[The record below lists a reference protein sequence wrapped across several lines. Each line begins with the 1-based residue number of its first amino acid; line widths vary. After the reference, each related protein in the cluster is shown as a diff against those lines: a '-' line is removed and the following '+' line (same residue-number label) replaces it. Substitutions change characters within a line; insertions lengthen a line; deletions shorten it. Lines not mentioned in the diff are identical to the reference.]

1 MLIHSAFRLPHSMHS
16 LLKMLPAMIRL
27 SGDHEEV
34 REQAV
39 FAAWHAATGG
49 SLDHNCRPFRLYQRM
64 LIVAVRDQTW
74 KRQMENESKGFI
86 FKLNSLLG
94 APLVTYIEFRIHASH
109 VEQMQPKPDDSFEF
123 QRTRELTA
131 ELQPAAEQ
139 IKDEA
144 LREAFL
150 RAAARCL
157 ERNGIEK

>member
-1 MLIHSAFRLPHSMHS
+1 MHS

-27 SGDHEEV
+27 AGDNEEV

-39 FAAWHAATGG
+39 FAAWRAATGG
-49 SLDHNCRPFRLYQRM
+49 SLENNCAPLRLYQRM

-74 KRQMENESKGFI
+74 KRQMEHESKVFI

-94 APLVTYIEFRIHASH
+94 APLVTYIEFRVYAAH
-109 VEQMQPKPDDSFEF
+109 VEKMQQQPDEAFEF
-123 QRTRELTA
+123 HQTRELTA
-131 ELQPAAEQ
+131 ELQPAADR

-157 ERNGIEK
+157 ERNGVEK

>member
-1 MLIHSAFRLPHSMHS
+1 MYS

-27 SGDHEEV
+27 SGDNEEV

-49 SLDHNCRPFRLYQRM
+49 RLENACAPFHLYHRT
-64 LIVAVRDQTW
+64 LVVAIKDQNW
-74 KRQMENESKGFI
+74 KRQMERESKGFI

-94 APLVTYIEFRIHASH
+94 APLVTYIEFRLDPVH
-109 VEQMQPKPDDSFEF
+109 VEQSRQQPARSFEF
-123 QRTRELTA
+123 HHTKELKE
-131 ELQPAAEQ
+131 ELKPAAEQ
-139 IKDEA
+139 IKDES

-157 ERNGIEK
+157 ERKDSRG